1 MDKIFGLIGLAKRAG
16 KISGGEFSVTASI
29 KDKTAQL
36 VIIAADASDNT
47 KKKIIDSCR
56 FYNVDY
62 IEYGSLEELGKFTG
76 SGIRAVISVKD
87 SGFKNAIKKH
97 FENNSGF

>member
-16 KISGGEFSVTASI
+16 RISGGDFSVTESI
-29 KDKTAQL
+29 KDKSAKL
-36 VIIAADASDNT
+36 VIIALDASDNT
-47 KKKIIDSCR
+47 KKNIINSCR

-76 SGIRAVISVKD
+76 SGIRATVAVKD
-87 SGFKNAIKKH
+87 TGFAKAIKTH
-97 FENNSGF
+97 FDNTQGF